1 MAQPRRRCR
10 PDRIR
15 RSCFCARGLAA
26 ELAASRID
34 LHRHPYYYALRKHIV
49 DFLVSRGTTFASDVT
64 DHDPRSVPV
73 VRPGLSEPTI
83 VSPPRMIDTNPAQ
96 TIAR

>member
-1 MAQPRRRCR
+1 
-10 PDRIR
+10 
-15 RSCFCARGLAA
+15 
-26 ELAASRID
+26 
-34 LHRHPYYYALRKHIV
+34 
-49 DFLVSRGTTFASDVT
+49 VT

-83 VSPPRMIDTNPAQ
+83 VPPPRMIDANPAQ